1 MHVLNP
7 SLALAQGGGDTVT
20 AKVIPGK
27 PGVVEIS
34 AITGDN
40 GRLSLNPDKNCI
52 GIAAKETLR
61 LMGQAA
67 CGVSLTLEKV
77 R

>member
-1 MHVLNP
+1 M
-7 SLALAQGGGDTVT
+7 
-20 AKVIPGK
+20 
-27 PGVVEIS
+27 VEIS

-40 GRLSLNPDKNCI
+40 GRLSLNADKNCI

-77 R
+77 RCGSGAMGGGALQSAIKLQQVSTVKAR

>member
-1 MHVLNP
+1 M
-7 SLALAQGGGDTVT
+7 
-20 AKVIPGK
+20 
-27 PGVVEIS
+27 VEIS

-40 GRLSLNPDKNCI
+40 GRLSLNADKNCI

-77 R
+77 RCGIGAKWGIIKCNQAAAGVNNRS